1 MPASPSSTS
10 SVAVI
15 GAGPAGLMA
24 AETLAQRGLQ
34 VDIYDAMPSPGRK
47 FLLAGVGGMNIT
59 HSEDADQFVGRYREA
74 SPWVGTWLH
83 QLDAEQLRHWVHDL
97 GVETFVGSSGRVF
110 PIEMKAAPLLRAW
123 LRRLRES
130 GVRLHTRH
138 RWTGWDAQH
147 RPVFETPTGK
157 LTCNPAATVLA
168 LGGGSWGRLGSD
180 GAWTTVLQERGV
192 DITPLLPANCGF
204 TVGWSPYLAERFAGA
219 PLKQVIATVQL
230 ADGSALTRRG
240 ECVVT
245 RDGLEGSL
253 VYALSAPLRDRV
265 IADGSAQLLLD
276 LAPDRSLGELKAS
289 LARPRKGQS
298 LASVL
303 RKRAGLDPLKTALL
317 HERLG
322 AQTLA
327 DPLRLA
333 QGIKALPVVLSAT
346 RPLDEAISSAGG
358 VTRRAMAKGLM
369 LSALPGVFCAG
380 EMLDWE
386 APTGGYLL
394 TACFASGRAAG
405 NDAADWLSAGS

>member
-1 MPASPSSTS
+1 
-10 SVAVI
+10 
-15 GAGPAGLMA
+15 MA

-168 LGGGSWGRLGSD
+168 LGGGSWARLGSD
-180 GAWTTVLQERGV
+180 GAWTTLLQERGV